1 MRRLLEVV
9 ATTLFQRD
17 SSSGRLLFLGC
28 LAVIAT
34 THIDPESAAR
44 PPAVVAF
51 FGWMGVTSCSAT
63 SACGPSSVAARTTRH
78 ERFDLSGQGPPRG

>member
-1 MRRLLEVV
+1 MRRTLEVV

-17 SSSGRLLFLGC
+17 ASSGRLLFLGC
-28 LAVIAT
+28 LAVVAI

-51 FGWMGVTSCSAT
+51 FGWMAAHLLLRYLRLRTLLRRRQQR
-63 SACGPSSVAARTTRH
+63 PARTV
-78 ERFDLSGQGPPRG
+78 

>member
-1 MRRLLEVV
+1 MRRTLEVV

-17 SSSGRLLFLGC
+17 ASSGRLLFLGC
-28 LAVIAT
+28 LAVIAI

-51 FGWMGVTSCSAT
+51 FGWMGVHLLLRYFRVRAFLRCR
-63 SACGPSSVAARTTRH
+63 PNDPARTV
-78 ERFDLSGQGPPRG
+78 

>member
-1 MRRLLEVV
+1 MRRTLEAV

-17 SSSGRLLFLGC
+17 TSSGRLLFIGC
-28 LAVIAT
+28 LAVIAI

-51 FGWMGVTSCSAT
+51 FGWMGVHLLLRYLRVRAFL
-63 SACGPSSVAARTTRH
+63 RR
-78 ERFDLSGQGPPRG
+78 RQYDPPRTV